1 MRFLLP
7 IAVSA
12 LLAACS
18 SSATTSPGAATA
30 PADDASAPE
39 PPPPP
44 AANDAGPLDSGLTG
58 ACASTFGNAL
68 TAGFGRIDGVV
79 YAVQKPSDTQCV
91 MPNNDHV
98 VVQVL
103 MNGAVYRMVVN
114 VSASAQD
121 PTIRTSKLDH
131 ALPSPAFA
139 EGWHE
144 DAPLDYVTTLAR
156 HASDFQTSAMA
167 EAVDA
172 IVKSLQV
179 GDLVSVYATSG
190 DGRPES
196 AHLVHRNKTDQDGAI
211 VVHPTTQPTFLLFA
225 FGNQTF

>member
-7 IAVSA
+7 LAF

-18 SSATTSPGAATA
+18 SSSTTTPTPTGATP
-30 PADDASAPE
+30 PDDDASAPT

-44 AANDAGPLDSGLTG
+44 AANDAGPADAGLTG
-58 ACASTFGNAL
+58 ACADTFGSAL

-91 MPNNDHV
+91 MPNKDHV

-131 ALPSPAFA
+131 ALPPPAFA
-139 EGWHE
+139 EGWHT
-144 DAPLDYVTTLAR
+144 DAPLDYVTALAR
-156 HASDFQTSAMA
+156 HASDFQTSAMS

-172 IVKSLQV
+172 IAKSLQV

-196 AHLVHRNKTDQDGAI
+196 AHLVHRNKAGQDGAI